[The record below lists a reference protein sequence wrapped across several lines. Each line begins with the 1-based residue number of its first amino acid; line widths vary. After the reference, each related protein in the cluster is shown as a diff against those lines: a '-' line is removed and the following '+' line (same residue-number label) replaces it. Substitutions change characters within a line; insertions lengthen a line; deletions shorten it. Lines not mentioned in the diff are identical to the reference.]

1 MTSCI
6 ARSVA
11 KAFSI
16 SLSRSTLFVSRKLAG
31 SRWLLQVE
39 HKKTQKCLAH
49 ASTILHV
56 RKEIWCCTCGVK
68 SRPFANSENFN
79 YHETVKEK

>member
-6 ARSVA
+6 VRSVA

-39 HKKTQKCLAH
+39 HKEQKNVLRMH
-49 ASTILHV
+49 QLF
-56 RKEIWCCTCGVK
+56 CTCGK
-68 SRPFANSENFN
+68 KFGAARA
-79 YHETVKEK
+79 T